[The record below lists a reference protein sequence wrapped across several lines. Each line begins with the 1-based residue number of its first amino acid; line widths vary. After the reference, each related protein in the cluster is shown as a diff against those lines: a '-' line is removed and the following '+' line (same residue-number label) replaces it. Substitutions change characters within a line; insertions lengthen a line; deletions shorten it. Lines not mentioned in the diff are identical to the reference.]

1 MLGVEPVTR
10 RNARLQAAR
19 SRRSSKRRVLTSCA
33 AWTPGPTSA
42 TRSSRLPQARASPKS
57 TRTRR

>member
-33 AWTPGPTSA
+33 AWTPGPTSVRGRVA
-42 TRSSRLPQARASPKS
+42 CRKRERARSPRGLVV
-57 TRTRR
+57 